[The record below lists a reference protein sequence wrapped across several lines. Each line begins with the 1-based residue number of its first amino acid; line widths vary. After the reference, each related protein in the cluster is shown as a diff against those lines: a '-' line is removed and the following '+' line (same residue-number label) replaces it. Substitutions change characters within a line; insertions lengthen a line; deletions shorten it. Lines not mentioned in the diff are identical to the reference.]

1 MIPDLLWR
9 CPHCATN
16 DALRHSQCWLHAEV
30 VDCTACGAQ
39 WRVRRVVG
47 DNYYLKITC
56 CGKSTT
62 ALPFGVELSITA
74 WYDLMKQTVRLEAL
88 PEPPNLLEA
97 GERLYLVSR
106 RVILLVDAQ
115 PAYSGAEQL
124 RPAAAEIL
132 LVSSPNP
139 PVIGLCVRQVGAGH
153 LFLTNQRMIWKQS
166 LGKAKNPT
174 RPSAEPQPLIFPLKQ
189 VNGIYAIANR
199 DLSMVVGMQMYFLH
213 FANESPLKWV
223 TYTALLAPQ
232 VQAASGHLLRT
243 SHY

>member
-16 DALRHSQCWLHAEV
+16 DALQHSQCWLHAEV
-30 VDCTACGAQ
+30 VDCAACGAQ

-47 DNYYLKITC
+47 DNYYLKITR

-62 ALPFGVELSITA
+62 ALSLGTELSITA

-106 RVILLVDAQ
+106 QATLLVDAQ
-115 PAYSGAEQL
+115 TAYSGAEQL
-124 RPAAAEIL
+124 RPAAPEIL
-132 LVSSPNP
+132 PVSSPNL

-153 LFLTNQRMIWKQS
+153 LFLTDQRMIWNQS
-166 LGKAKNPT
+166 LGTAKHPT
-174 RPSAEPQPLIFPLKQ
+174 RPSTEPQPLIFPLHQ

-199 DLSMVVGMQMYFLH
+199 GVSMVVGMQMHFLH
-213 FANESPLKWV
+213 FANESSLKWI
-223 TYTALLAPQ
+223 TYASLLAPR
-232 VQAASGHLLRT
+232 VQAESGHRIRT

>member
-1 MIPDLLWR
+1 VIPDLLWR

-30 VDCTACGAQ
+30 VDCAACGAQ

-47 DNYYLKITC
+47 DNYYLKITR

-62 ALPFGVELSITA
+62 ALSLGTELSITA

-97 GERLYLVSR
+97 GEKLYLASGQA
-106 RVILLVDAQ
+106 ILLVDAQ
-115 PAYSGAEQL
+115 PAYSGAEPL

-132 LVSSPNP
+132 PVSSPNL
-139 PVIGLCVRQVGAGH
+139 PVIGLCVRQVGTGH
-153 LFLTNQRMIWKQS
+153 LFLTDQRMIWKQS
-166 LGKAKNPT
+166 PGTAKHPT
-174 RPSAEPQPLIFPLKQ
+174 RPSAEPQPLIFPLHQ
-189 VNGIYAIANR
+189 VNGIYTIMN
-199 DLSMVVGMQMYFLH
+199 LGMSFVAGMRQYFLR
-213 FANESPLKWV
+213 FENESPLKWV
-223 TYTALLAPQ
+223 TYSALLAPQ
-232 VQAASGHLLRT
+232 VQAASGHRIRT